1 MGRGV
6 ARVPIMLQ
14 METVEC
20 GAVCLGMILAHYK
33 RYVPLERLR
42 IDCGVSRDGSNARS
56 MVEAARQ
63 YGLKAAGFR
72 IPFSEL
78 KTEGQ
83 FPCIAFWEYDHFI
96 VIRGIKNGTV
106 YINDPAEGYIKMDE
120 STFKSGFT
128 GVVLCFE
135 PSEEFEPGGQKRSVH
150 RYVRKRLKG
159 MKKAVIFVALTTVL
173 GYFFEIVD
181 PAMTSFFL
189 NDILG
194 GSNSD
199 LLDPFIIL
207 LLLFAVM
214 NIVMRW
220 TKAIYQLKVDGKMA
234 VMGSMNYMWHVVRLP
249 MTFFSGRMA
258 GDIIKRQEMNEAIS
272 GTLVNTIGP
281 VFFDT
286 IMVAFYLIIMT
297 QYHFYLGLLGLASV
311 VIHTLVATLVSYK
324 RVEITRIQLR
334 DESRMDSYMLDG
346 IHMIETIKSGGA
358 ENGFFAKWSGYQ
370 ASLYKNKSKLAKTD
384 VLFGMIPEFLEKL
397 VGDLVLVVG
406 VLLVIKGQ
414 FQVGLIMSFQEVME
428 LFLRPASTTIEAA
441 QTIRE
446 METQMERVEDVMKY
460 AEDERVAEK
469 DRKCEVVSGKLMG
482 TVEMKDVTF
491 GYSKQSQPLLENF
504 SLSVKQGQRI
514 AVVGE
519 SGCGKSTLVNLIT
532 GIYKPWS
539 GEVLY
544 DGHKIDDIDR
554 YIFTGSVAVVDQDVI
569 LFEDTI
575 ENNIKMW
582 DDTIEDFEM
591 ILAARDAKIHD
602 DILQRDGGY
611 QYVLTEGG
619 ADMSGGEKQRLEI
632 ARVLAKDPSV
642 LVLDEATSA
651 LDAKTEAEVV
661 KAVSDRGI
669 TCIVIAHRLST
680 IRDCDMIYCMEHG
693 RIVESGTH
701 DELFEK
707 GGLYAGLVMDE

>member
-220 TKAIYQLKVDGKMA
+220 TKAIYQLKLDGKMA

-370 ASLYKNKSKLAKTD
+370 ASLYKNKSKLANTD